1 MTRVYSRGVREI
13 LAGLGSSLR
22 YARLQAGLTQ
32 SEVSRLAGVSRQL
45 VSRIENGH
53 PSGEIAAVVAVASA
67 LGQRLTVVDEV
78 PLNESEQAA
87 LDLVNE
93 LQRPA
98 DPAERAVVFGADAR
112 GYRGEDVS
120 MSVLLAAAADGGQD
134 IDFEPERLGLTAR
147 IPDL

>member
-53 PSGEIAAVVAVASA
+53 PSGEIAAVVAVANA

-87 LDLVNE
+87 LDLAKE
-93 LQRPA
+93 LQRP
-98 DPAERAVVFGADAR
+98 RAILPVGTPGSRRRPGHRFRA
-112 GYRGEDVS
+112 
-120 MSVLLAAAADGGQD
+120 
-134 IDFEPERLGLTAR
+134 LG
-147 IPDL
+147 PDRPHPRPVTY

>member
-1 MTRVYSRGVREI
+1 MTRVYSRGVCEI
-13 LAGLGSSLR
+13 LAGLGSALR
-22 YARLQAGLTQ
+22 HARLQAGLTQ

-87 LDLVNE
+87 LDLAKE
-93 LQRPA
+93 LQRPPG
-98 DPAERAVVFGADAR
+98 PAERPVVFGADAR
-112 GYRGEDVS
+112 GYRGEDVVP
-120 MSVLLAAAADGGQD
+120 MSVLLAADSGQD
-134 IDFEPERLGLTAR
+134 IDFEPDRLGLTTR

>member
-13 LAGLGSSLR
+13 LAGLGSALR
-22 YARLQAGLTQ
+22 YARIQAGLTQ

-78 PLNESEQAA
+78 PLNESELAA
-87 LDLVNE
+87 LDLVKE
-93 LQRPA
+93 LQRP
-98 DPAERAVVFGADAR
+98 
-112 GYRGEDVS
+112 
-120 MSVLLAAAADGGQD
+120 
-134 IDFEPERLGLTAR
+134 GLSAN
-147 IPDL
+147 